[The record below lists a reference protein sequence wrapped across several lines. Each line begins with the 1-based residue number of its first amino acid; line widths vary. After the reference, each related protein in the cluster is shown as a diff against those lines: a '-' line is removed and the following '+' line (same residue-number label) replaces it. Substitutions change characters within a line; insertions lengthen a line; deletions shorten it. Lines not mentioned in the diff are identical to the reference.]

1 MSLLEKF
8 NRVVREAD
16 MIHPEKKSWMETG
29 DEELNKI
36 LPTLSEEEKSYLET
50 ITSENYKEV
59 VAMIEK
65 YTGKTV
71 SQATLPSLVY
81 LLQASL
87 DKITEVET
95 SHKKYLEELALAVVF
110 KIPEF
115 KMVEEAYMADELKF
129 DIKLETPDLSRALE
143 EVPPQ
148 EEETNLTP
156 EESFNAELFNSFS
169 NLSEEKLKRRFANM
183 LISGGAMSKFEVFKE
198 VESSL
203 NRIDPNL
210 TKLYGIVSS
219 LAQLGYWVTPFGVE
233 AGAAGAAK
241 TKGGSEEVKPKGQ
254 IYTITAKAVNFPFL
268 VHEVIKGIYE
278 WIALDPEHQVA
289 MQHDTLGAE
298 TKDILSGPGVFK
310 TISSYFTPEQQELM
324 PVVQKGLPKLSAQ
337 QIKDVLAKNDNGKR
351 IMGSLIKDAE
361 KSVGTYKKAKT
372 DIYDTFK

>member
-1 MSLLEKF
+1 MSLLEKL
-8 NRVVREAD
+8 NRVVKEAD
-16 MIHPEKKSWMETG
+16 IIHPEKKRWMQSG

-36 LPTLSEEEKSYLET
+36 LPNLSEEEKSYLQT
-50 ITSENYKEV
+50 ITSESYKEV

-71 SQATLPSLVY
+71 TQANLPSLVY

-87 DKITEVET
+87 NKITEVET
-95 SHKKYLEELALAVVF
+95 SHKKYLEELTLTAVF

-115 KMVEEAYMADELKF
+115 KMVEEAYMSEELKF
-129 DIKLETPDLSRALE
+129 DIKLDTPDLSRALE
-143 EVPPQ
+143 EMPPA

-156 EESFNAELFNSFS
+156 EEQFNAELFSGFS
-169 NLSEEKLKRRFANM
+169 DLSEEKLKRRFANM
-183 LISGGAMSKFEVFKE
+183 LISGGAMSKFELFRE

-210 TKLYGIVSS
+210 TKLYGIVSA

-233 AGAAGAAK
+233 MGAAGGEG
-241 TKGGSEEVKPKGQ
+241 TKGGSEEVKPQGN
-254 IYTITAKAVNFPFL
+254 IYVIKARAVNFPFL

-289 MQHDTLGAE
+289 MQHDTIGGE
-298 TKDILSGPGVFK
+298 TKDIMSGPGVFK
-310 TISSYFTPEQQELM
+310 TIASYFTPEQQELM
-324 PVVQKGLPKLSAQ
+324 PVVQKRLPKLSPQ
-337 QIKDVLAKNDNGKR
+337 QIKDVLAKSDSGKK
-351 IMGSLIKDAE
+351 IMDTLIKDAE
-361 KSVGTYKKAKT
+361 KSVGTFKKAKT